1 MPFRNTPG
9 GGRPDEETAGP
20 PPITA
25 ALDLLRQGRN
35 EEALV
40 AFSTILASWPS
51 NPRAL
56 MGRALALARLGR
68 FDEAL
73 DDASE
78 LTNLAAERGR
88 TFSALATIKQQMGEW
103 EEARIHFEQAIAL
116 EPGNHSHYYNFAC
129 YWAKM
134 GDAGR
139 VRENLAKSLAI
150 YPEGKNFAAADAD
163 FARFR
168 DEPWFREL
176 VGIATEEN
184 A

>member
-1 MPFRNTPG
+1 MPFRHPPG
-9 GGRPDEETAGP
+9 GVGPDEETAGT
-20 PPITA
+20 PPISA

-40 AFSTILASWPS
+40 AFSAILASWPT

-73 DDASE
+73 DDAAE
-78 LTNLAAERGR
+78 LTNVATERGR

-103 EEARIHFEQAIAL
+103 EDARAHFEEAIRL
-116 EPGNHSHYYNFAC
+116 EPNNHSHYYNFAC

-134 GDAGR
+134 GDATR
-139 VRENLAKSLAI
+139 VRENLARALTI
-150 YPEGKNFAAADAD
+150 FPEGKTFAATDAD
-163 FARFR
+163 FARYR
-168 DEPWFREL
+168 DEPWFRDL
-176 VGIATEEN
+176 VGIP
-184 A
+184 